1 MFRPSRMQRVYLQVL
16 REDAQR
22 AALILAECGTFDPQ
36 PSTALEADLPESP
49 SVRYRECFDSAHTR
63 MEKLCSF
70 YRCEMQLGELELRM
84 IDQAELEGVDE
95 RLGELWREA
104 SENEERLRRLEEER
118 REVEQLLDTLRK
130 FSGLDVD
137 LGHLQRRKRFLNVQ
151 VGTVPEANITRL
163 TKAVELAGHVLTPFL
178 VSNGV
183 AYVVVAGPMPT
194 TEGELNRL
202 LEAAGFRPMRIPDE
216 FTDRP
221 AEVERELRERAAAI
235 DRQKSDLEQR
245 LEEEAQVHSCELR
258 SLQEVL
264 TLAAPYAKL
273 ADALRG
279 RGGLTLFSGWVP
291 NSALLK
297 LRLKLTEGLKHPYV
311 LHARDPFPEERERVP
326 STTPYPT
333 WMWPFVSLV
342 RNYGIP
348 RYGEFDPTVLFTL
361 SFLVMFGMMF
371 GDVGQGAVIAVIGLL
386 IPDRW
391 RRMRPAF
398 IGAGLASVTFG
409 FLYGSVFGFEHW
421 LEPLWVAPLSD
432 PLRMLAVA
440 LYWGV
445 GFILLTTLITIGNR
459 LAQGLWLEALL
470 DGRGLAGALFY
481 LGALMVG
488 ARWFQQQPLTWWH
501 LMSPLV
507 PLATIV
513 GYYGYRNRE
522 RFTERLL
529 VALMEGFETVL
540 AYGANTLSFLRLAAF
555 SLNHV
560 ALAVAVFT
568 LAEMMG
574 TAGFWITVVIG
585 NVIITVL
592 EGAIVAI
599 QVLRLE
605 YYEGFS
611 RFFAGSG
618 RAYHPLRLG
627 EENENSNRS
636 HSA

>member
-1 MFRPSRMQRVYLQVL
+1 MFKPVRMQRVYLQVL

-22 AALILAECGTFDPQ
+22 AALILAQCGTFDPQ
-36 PSTALEADLPESP
+36 PSSALEAELPESP
-49 SVRYRECFDSAHTR
+49 GQRYREHYDSAHLR
-63 MEKLCSF
+63 LQKLREF
-70 YRCEMQLGELELRM
+70 YRLEPKIETLELRVVE
-84 IDQAELEGVDE
+84 QAELEAADQ
-95 RLGELWREA
+95 RLGELWRDA
-104 SENEERLRRLEEER
+104 SEAEEQLRRLDEQR
-118 REVEQLLDTLRK
+118 REVEQLLDTLKK
-130 FSGLDVD
+130 FAGLDVD

-151 VGTVPEANITRL
+151 VGTVPEANVARL
-163 TKAVELAGHVLTPFL
+163 TRAVELAGQVLTPFL
-178 VSNGV
+178 VSGEV
-183 AYVVVAGPMPT
+183 AYVVIAGPMPG
-194 TEGELNRL
+194 ESGELSRL
-202 LEAAGFRPMRIPDE
+202 LEAAGFRAMNIPEE

-221 AEVERELRERAAAI
+221 AEVERELGERAAAL
-235 DRQKSDLEQR
+235 DQARDTARAGLAAQAEQLAR
-245 LEEEAQVHSCELR
+245 ELQ
-258 SLQEVL
+258 SFHELMV
-264 TLAAPYAKL
+264 LAAPYARL

-291 NSALLK
+291 NAALLK
-297 LRLKLTEGLKHPYV
+297 LRLKLDEGLKHPFV
-311 LHARDPFPEERERVP
+311 LHARDPFPEEREKVP
-326 STTPYPT
+326 STTPYPP

-342 RNYGIP
+342 RNYGVP
-348 RYGEFDPTVLFTL
+348 RYGEFDPTLLFTL
-361 SFLVMFGMMF
+361 SFLMMFGMMF
-371 GDVGQGAVIAVIGLL
+371 GDVGQGAVIVAVGLL
-386 IPDRW
+386 IPQRW
-391 RRMRPAF
+391 RRLRPAF
-398 IGAGLASVTFG
+398 VGAGLASVVFG
-409 FLYGSVFGFEHW
+409 FLYGSVFGVEHW

-432 PLRMLAVA
+432 PQRMLSVA

-459 LAQGLWLEALL
+459 LAQGMWAEALL

-481 LGALMVG
+481 VIALWLGT
-488 ARWFQQQPLTWWH
+488 RWFQQQPLIWWH
-501 LMSPLV
+501 WLALGAPL
-507 PLATIV
+507 LTIV
-513 GYYGYRNRE
+513 GYYGQRNRE
-522 RFTERLL
+522 RFAERVL

-568 LAEMMG
+568 LADMMG
-574 TAGFWITVVIG
+574 SAGYWITVVIG

-627 EENENSNRS
+627 DEDEGGGHQRS
-636 HSA
+636 V

>member
-1 MFRPSRMQRVYLQVL
+1 MFRPVRMQRVYLQVL

-22 AALILAECGTFDPQ
+22 AALVLAECGTFDPQ
-36 PSTALEADLPESP
+36 PSSALEADLPESP
-49 SVRYRECFDSAHTR
+49 GLNYREHYDSAHIR
-63 MEKLCSF
+63 LQKLCDF
-70 YRCEMQLGELELRM
+70 YRLEPAVGELDLRV
-84 IDQAELEGVDE
+84 IEQPELEEADR
-95 RLGELWREA
+95 RLGELWRDA
-104 SENEERLRRLEEER
+104 SEAEEKLRRLEEQR
-118 REVEQLLDTLRK
+118 REVEQLLDTLQK

-151 VGTVPEANITRL
+151 VGTVPEGNVARL
-163 TKAVELAGHVLTPFL
+163 TRAVQLAGQVLTPFL
-178 VSNGV
+178 VSGGI
-183 AYVVVAGPMPT
+183 AYVVVAGPMPAD
-194 TEGELNRL
+194 GSELGRL
-202 LEAAGFRPMRIPDE
+202 LEAAGFRAMNIPEE

-221 AEVERELRERAAAI
+221 EEVERELRERAAAL
-235 DRQKSDLEQR
+235 DRELDALQKNNRQM
-245 LEEEAQVHSCELR
+245 AQSVAPELQAFHER
-258 SLQEVL
+258 L
-264 TLAAPYAKL
+264 TLAAPYARL

-291 NSALLK
+291 NAALLK
-297 LRLKLTEGLKHPYV
+297 LRLKLTEGLKHPFV
-311 LHARDPFPEERERVP
+311 LHARDPFPEEREKVP
-326 STTPYPT
+326 STTPYPP

-371 GDVGQGAVIAVIGLL
+371 GDVGQGAVIAAIGFF
-386 IPDRW
+386 IPQRW
-391 RRMRPAF
+391 RRLRPAF
-398 IGAGLASVTFG
+398 WGAGTASVIFG

-432 PLRMLAVA
+432 PLRMLTVA

-459 LAQGLWLEALL
+459 VAQGLWGEALL

-481 LGALMVG
+481 LGALWVG
-488 ARWFQQQPLTWWH
+488 TRWVQQQPLAWWH
-501 LMSPLV
+501 LAVMFA
-507 PLATIV
+507 PLAVIV
-513 GYYGYRNRE
+513 GYYGHRNRE
-522 RFTERLL
+522 RFAERVL
-529 VALMEGFETVL
+529 VAFMEGFETVL

-568 LAEMMG
+568 LADMMG
-574 TAGFWITVVIG
+574 TAGYWITVVIG
-585 NVIITVL
+585 NVIITLL

-627 EENENSNRS
+627 EEDNKGNHS
-636 HSA
+636 HSV